1 MSGQFS
7 AGCSERN
14 RMPTM
19 RKIQNE
25 DLVDPADQ
33 DGTKGMSSTL
43 IRGLDVLSAFRG
55 IQETL
60 SNSELADRLNLPRP
74 TITRLCSTLAYAG
87 YLTKVKAGNYRLG
100 LRVLELAYPVLSSM
114 TFRQRAITVMREF
127 AEFTG
132 GAVSL
137 ATIHGANLIFVQ
149 TVHLSQSMAHSPE
162 IGAIGP
168 LYKSAM
174 GRALLSMLD
183 ADMLRAKEAEIAAAY
198 PEEWKEFKPRVREGI
213 AHCREHGFVVALGDW
228 RPGFYGAAAPI
239 KQLKSGLYIA
249 INCGVP
255 EHKIS
260 AEEFTDVMGRK
271 VGASAKVLR
280 DSFADL

>member
-1 MSGQFS
+1 MNKSQR
-7 AGCSERN
+7 AGTDTLAGR
-14 RMPTM
+14 
-19 RKIQNE
+19 
-25 DLVDPADQ
+25 DDP
-33 DGTKGMSSTL
+33 KGMSSTL

-74 TITRLCSTLAYAG
+74 TITRLCSTLAHAG
-87 YLTKVKAGNYRLG
+87 YLSKVKAGNYRLG

-114 TFRQRAITVMREF
+114 RFRQRAVSVMREF
-127 AEFTG
+127 SEFTG

-137 ATIHGANLIFVQ
+137 ATIHGPNLIFVQ
-149 TVHLSQSMAHSPE
+149 TIHLSEAMAHSPE
-162 IGAIGP
+162 IGATGP
-168 LYKSAM
+168 LFQSAM

-183 ADMLRAKEAEIAAAY
+183 ADTLRAKEAEIASVY
-198 PEEWKEFKPRVREGI
+198 PEEWQTFKPRVHDGI
-213 AHCREHGFVVALGDW
+213 SHCREQGFVVALGDW

-239 KQLKSGLYIA
+239 MQLKSGLYVA

-260 AEEFTDVMGRK
+260 AEEFTTVMGSK
-271 VGASAKVLR
+271 VAACAKVLR
-280 DSFADL
+280 GTFADL